1 MRAEA
6 KNIVEFDKLLESSF
20 NLYTKQ
26 PEIDYPDG
34 EVLRK
39 SFFFV
44 CLKVFNKIGLFSVNT
59 VWKRFQN
66 MFTTVNGIFSYV
78 PTYKAYHRRLLEELY
93 EDNIMYL
100 EMRTGL
106 SGVKHAKLLIDFP
119 LTDPI
124 TFQDN
129 R

>member
-1 MRAEA
+1 VSINKLRSQA
-6 KNIVEFDKLLESSF
+6 KNIEEFDKSLESSF

-34 EVLRK
+34 
-39 SFFFV
+39 
-44 CLKVFNKIGLFSVNT
+44 KVFIRFRKKVCNEILQFSVNT

-93 EDNIMYL
+93 EDNVMYL

-106 SGVKHAKLLIDFP
+106 SGVKTYK
-119 LTDPI
+119 
-124 TFQDN
+124 TFN
-129 R
+129 